1 MNFDLSEFL
10 KYFKSLFSVAFAVLI
25 VGVILLIFEDF
36 LGKFLG
42 IEELLKNYK
51 GILGLAIVLSLIVIL
66 AQIFEFLNNVFKDI
80 RRKIKSNKEYKEK
93 KSKYRKKLIDLP
105 IGERYYLVDFLLK
118 NNEILSDYICSTFD
132 GDKLKIVQRSLRSK
146 GIIKLVATDYILET
160 YRLPDIYWE
169 IIQENPKEIFYED
182 EFKKY
187 FIEEKGELK

>member
-66 AQIFEFLNNVFKDI
+66 AQIFEFLNNVFQDI

-105 IGERYYLVDFLLK
+105 IGEKYYLVNFLLK

-146 GIIKLVATDYILET
+146 GIIKLVATNYILET

-187 FIEEKGELK
+187 FIEEKES

>member
-66 AQIFEFLNNVFKDI
+66 AQIFEFLNNVFQDI

-105 IGERYYLVDFLLK
+105 IGEKYYLVNFLLK

-187 FIEEKGELK
+187 FIEEKES